1 MTAQISERLI
11 FEGQQVALLSNPLSD
26 YFALGGRDPGFQSTS
41 TALWRGYVGTWEVTD
56 DRLYLVALQG
66 LLKSGAEANL
76 ASVFPGFEDRVFA
89 HWFSGRLRIPQG
101 KRLAYVHMG
110 YGSTYE
116 RDVFLSLEDGVV
128 VAQEVRINGQAPD
141 DAPEGYSI
149 GAMTTWPARKDGS
162 TP

>member
-41 TALWRGYVGTWEVTD
+41 TALWRGYVGTWGVTD

-66 LLKSGAEANL
+66 LLKSGEEANL
-76 ASVFPGFEDRVFA
+76 ASVFPEFADRVFA

-116 RDVFLSLEDGVV
+116 RDVFLTLEDGVV

-149 GAMTTWPARKDGS
+149 GAMATWPARKDGS

>member
-26 YFALGGRDPGFQSTS
+26 YFLLGGRDPGFQSTS
-41 TALWRGYVGTWEVTD
+41 TALWRGYVGTWQVTE
-56 DRLYLVALQG
+56 DRLYLVELQG
-66 LLKSGAEANL
+66 LLNSGEEACL
-76 ASVFPGFEDRVFA
+76 ATVFPGFADRVFA

-116 RDVFLSLEDGVV
+116 RDLFLTLENGVV
-128 VAQEVRINGQAPD
+128 VAQEVRINGLAPD
-141 DAPEGYSI
+141 DAPDGYSI
-149 GAMTTWPARKDGS
+149 GARTTWPARKDGDAA
-162 TP
+162 

>member
-11 FEGQQVALLSNPLSD
+11 FEGHQVALLSNPLSD

-66 LLKSGAEANL
+66 LLKSGEEANL
-76 ASVFPGFEDRVFA
+76 ASVFPGFEYRVFA

-116 RDVFLSLEDGVV
+116 RDVFLTLEDGVV
-128 VAQEVRINGQAPD
+128 VAQEVRHNGQAPD
-141 DAPEGYSI
+141 DAPRVT
-149 GAMTTWPARKDGS
+149 ALAP
-162 TP
+162 